1 MDLNLPIRMESQWT
15 FIQENQPPTNDFLE
29 RFGVNTFV
37 PRFLEHLIP
46 RVNYSFTN
54 QELVHAIHFMDIDI
68 LLTRFG
74 LTNIFTYEDR
84 EYESIMNF
92 SNWSSFITEFDNQI
106 YIHENMIHLLNLR
119 ELLGRTI

>member
-54 QELVHAIHFMDIDI
+54 QELVHAIHFMDIDL

-92 SNWSSFITEFDNQI
+92 SNWSSFMTELDNEF
-106 YIHENMIHLLNLR
+106 YINENMIHLLNLR
-119 ELLGRTI
+119 ELLGRLI

>member
-1 MDLNLPIRMESQWT
+1 MDLNLPIRMESQWI
-15 FIQENQPPTNDFLE
+15 FIQENQQPTNDFLE

-54 QELVHAIHFMDIDI
+54 QELVHAIYTMDIDL

-92 SNWSSFITEFDNQI
+92 SNWSSFMTELDNEF
-106 YIHENMIHLLNLR
+106 YINENMIHLLNLR
-119 ELLGRTI
+119 ELLGRLI